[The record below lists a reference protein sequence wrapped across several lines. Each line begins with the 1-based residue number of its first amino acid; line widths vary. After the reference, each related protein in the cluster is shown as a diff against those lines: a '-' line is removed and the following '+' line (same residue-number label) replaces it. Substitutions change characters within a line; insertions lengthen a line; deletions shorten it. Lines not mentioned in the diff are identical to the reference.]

1 MPRPLRRWLLG
12 PALAIVATGATLT
25 VDIAA
30 ADAAT
35 NAFVRV
41 SGTLK
46 ARSGPTNGYP
56 IISVLR
62 NRAKVS
68 IACQVTGQYVRGSV
82 RRTAQWDRL
91 TNGRYI
97 SHAYVST
104 RAKIAACA
112 PDAPAAPVQSAP
124 SAGAPAGPTGTM
136 SNAQFLAAAALSAQ
150 QSQRETRVPA
160 SVTIAQAILESGWG
174 RSALAVNDRNFFG
187 MKCFSQG
194 SYANGCH
201 VYATSECTPAGVCS
215 PTTASFRA
223 YATATDSF
231 RDHGALLSTASR
243 YAVAMQNV
251 KNPNQ
256 FVIEIHKA
264 GYATD
269 PLYAQKLVNV
279 MTTYNL
285 YQYDLP

>member
-1 MPRPLRRWLLG
+1 MPRPLRRLLLG
-12 PALAIVATGATLT
+12 PALAVAATGAILT
-25 VDIAA
+25 IDMSA

-35 NAFVRV
+35 TAPVRV

-46 ARSGPTNGYP
+46 VRSGPSNGYP
-56 IISVLR
+56 ILR
-62 NRAKVS
+62 VIKNRAKVQ
-68 IACQVTGQYVRGSV
+68 IACQVSGQNVRGSV

-91 TNGRYI
+91 TSGTEYV

-104 RAKIAACA
+104 KAKIPACPPPPA
-112 PDAPAAPVQSAP
+112 PVVNVPPAA
-124 SAGAPAGPTGTM
+124 APAGPTGSMT
-136 SNAQFLAAAALSAQ
+136 NAQFIAAAALSAQ

-187 MKCFSQG
+187 MKCFNQG
-194 SYANGCH
+194 SYASGCH
-201 VYATSECTPAGVCS
+201 VYATSECTPLGVCT

-223 YATATDSF
+223 YATSTDSF
-231 RDHGALLSTASR
+231 RDHGALLSSASR
-243 YAVAMQNV
+243 YATAMLYT

-256 FVIEIHKA
+256 FVVEIHKA

-269 PLYAQKLVNV
+269 PLYSQKLTTV
-279 MTTYNL
+279 MTTHNL